1 MEFFFGIFGIG
12 LLLAAVLP
20 IGLVLLV
27 VVVVFSGRDDP
38 DPASRRQEVLYL
50 CAVTFV
56 AAFTL
61 VFATYGV
68 ASSLLRLPLEDE
80 SSDVFDFTDEES
92 ISPDFDE
99 NGDVIE
105 PDDEDIVQG
114 EDDDEWRAAIQTGL
128 LALVAA
134 GVLMPH
140 LRRLRS
146 VVDEPTFPATSGR
159 RVYLSYL
166 YATAFTSVAVLLV
179 TVTVAAYSAFSAVAP
194 GLASDSGEGQ
204 RSDGV
209 VALGSAMFLIGG
221 AVVVL
226 LLHLREA
233 DRWRP
238 RSVTPPSAP
247 PAPEAPPGWGQPPP
261 AT

>member
-1 MEFFFGIFGIG
+1 M
-12 LLLAAVLP
+12 
-20 IGLVLLV
+20 
-27 VVVVFSGRDDP
+27 
-38 DPASRRQEVLYL
+38 LYL

-80 SSDVFDFTDEES
+80 SSDVFDFGDGTTDITWFDEDGDVVEPDEE
-92 ISPDFDE
+92 E
-99 NGDVIE
+99 AGR
-105 PDDEDIVQG
+105 G

-134 GVLMPH
+134 AVLVPH

-146 VVDEPTFPATSGR
+146 VVDEPTFPGTSGR

-166 YATAFTSVAVLLV
+166 YATAFTAVAVLLV

-194 GLASDSGEGQ
+194 GLASDTGEGQ

-209 VALGSAMFLIGG
+209 VALGSALFLIGG
-221 AVVVL
+221 AAVVL

-238 RSVTPPSAP
+238 RSTVSTASPPQPQPQPTAP
-247 PAPEAPPGWGQPPP
+247 GGPPAPPGWGRPPT
-261 AT
+261 A